1 MQLPSAPLAMF
12 GSMEDLFVTLYLFGD
27 AGALVPAGAPC
38 LAGFAVASA
47 PRASSETPTRATN
60 RSTKRRR
67 LKNADC
73 EVAFFFMIGYG
84 VNDWSLECE
93 ASLYLTN
100 QQNVKTFVKNIEKT
114 FEVYPGSSVDPAGN
128 AAQKSTTSACPPRP
142 RRRGHSRLGRP
153 ELQASRRQ
161 TLL

>member
-1 MQLPSAPLAMF
+1 MIAPARMF
-12 GSMEDLFVTLYLFGD
+12 SCLLTPNWRILEQSNIAGTSGSMEDLFVTLYLFGD

-47 PRASSETPTRATN
+47 PRARSETPTRATN
-60 RSTKRRR
+60 RPTKRRR

-114 FEVYPGSSVDPAGN
+114 FGVYPGSSA
-128 AAQKSTTSACPPRP
+128 
-142 RRRGHSRLGRP
+142 
-153 ELQASRRQ
+153 
-161 TLL
+161 